1 MDSGFPDVKL
11 LGQNVVLGDTGRE
24 FQLTVVD
31 VSVGVVMTNEATLDL
46 RGGGGL
52 PEKRLDTA
60 IHLRD
65 EVDAPHT
72 ECCGVL
78 SAQGVRSGL
87 GDDLGHALGPRC
99 QVHSKP

>member
-11 LGQNVVLGDTGRE
+11 LRQDVVLGDTGRE
-24 FQLTVVD
+24 FKLTVVD
-31 VSVGVVMTNEATLDL
+31 VPGRVVMTNEATLDL
-46 RGGGGL
+46 CGEGGS

-65 EVDAPHT
+65 EVDASHT

-87 GDDLGHALGPRC
+87 GDDLDNALGPSC
-99 QVHSKP
+99 